1 MLLTGPDCSALVL
14 ARIEAIFWAVTDE
27 EVEPPIRLFKF
38 AVGKVGVWIDD
49 PKDEPEP
56 EKDPELDELDELE
69 NVLNPELV
77 GRAKLLVCP
86 LKYVPWAI
94 ADAIKIAA
102 KTSWAFMWLQ
112 K

>member
-1 MLLTGPDCSALVL
+1 
-14 ARIEAIFWAVTDE
+14 
-27 EVEPPIRLFKF
+27 
-38 AVGKVGVWIDD
+38 
-49 PKDEPEP
+49 
-56 EKDPELDELDELE
+56 
-69 NVLNPELV
+69 
-77 GRAKLLVCP
+77 LLVCP